1 VLLGVA
7 SPTDLMKHAN
17 QTPFNIGH
25 PIDLQELTRR
35 DAVPLQEQLD
45 TRLPGRGAAIL
56 DRVFSWTGG
65 HPYLTQKLCAAI
77 AESPAN
83 AWTDEQIDQQVAL
96 LFFGDKRHTEENFK
110 FVQRFLEHRPERR
123 HLLTLYRRIHAGET
137 ISEDETSFEQNRLK
151 LAGLVRSQ
159 EQTLQVRNG
168 IYQQVFDQQWVTEQM
183 PRDRARIITLA
194 SIGVSVVALLAYFF
208 LVMPWQEARRLAIT
222 AEDTRTKIQDP
233 RTQHADLQL
242 DYFFKLCEIER
253 EGSRNRFFAQQD
265 DGASASTLFME
276 LPHDKQCALFT
287 EANATSAGDKVMGV
301 VACLGGVAAADD
313 PAVQHAMCE
322 ALCKIDTRPAS
333 HMRQT
338 QQCECKD
345 SYSYD

>member
-1 VLLGVA
+1 
-7 SPTDLMKHAN
+7 MKHAN

-45 TRLPGRGAAIL
+45 TRLPGRAAAIL
-56 DRVFSWTGG
+56 DRVFCWTGG

-96 LFFGDKRHTEENFK
+96 LFFGDKRHAEENFK

-137 ISEDETSFEQNRLK
+137 ITEDETSFEQNRLK
-151 LAGLVRSQ
+151 LVGLVRSQ

-168 IYQQVFDQQWVTEQM
+168 IYQQVFDQQWVAEQM
-183 PRDRARIITLA
+183 PRDRARMITLV
-194 SIGVSVVALLAYFF
+194 SIGVSVVALLALFF
-208 LVMPWQEARRLAIT
+208 LVLPWQEARRLAIT

-242 DYFFKLCEIER
+242 NYFFKLCEIEQQ
-253 EGSRNRFFAQQD
+253 GSRNRFFAYQD
-265 DGASASTLFME
+265 DGASASTLFMQF
-276 LPHDKQCALFT
+276 PHDKQCALFT
-287 EANATSAGDKVMGV
+287 EANASSAGDKIITV
-301 VACLGGVAAADD
+301 VECFAGTEAT
-313 PAVQHAMCE
+313 QHPDVHRSICS
-322 ALCKIDTRPAS
+322 ALCKIDMPEVNHIIQKHRC
-333 HMRQT
+333 M
-338 QQCECKD
+338 CEESKNTPMSQGIC
-345 SYSYD
+345 SR